1 MYSLPGIYI
10 VLIFSLYSFFLVIFY
25 LFSNI
30 KVIFQHLYSIRNW
43 LLIEK
48 ILKSWAPITRK
59 EYQLKSFLWHINQ
72 CRWKSR
78 ICLVVKWFSEWLS
91 KKLWVFKSNSLKFCW
106 CKNIYWGTKVFHF
119 ISFTSIELLVNI
131 HVLYT
136 GLYFPLVYFPF
147 FTCKW
152 FCSILISPRHSC
164 VSREIIL
171 DIRNCPDL
179 NLIADNEGKNKN
191 GGKYFSVYS
200 NKFLMVII
208 TYSQS
213 VYLLSRFN
221 SPWTELKYKWMTFLR
236 AECNFYFY

>member
-1 MYSLPGIYI
+1 MAYKPVQMKIQDMFGGEVILRMAQQKAVSIQVQLASTFVGAK
-10 VLIFSLYSFFLVIFY
+10 IFIEVPRFTI
-25 LFSNI
+25 LF
-30 KVIFQHLYSIRNW
+30 H
-43 LLIEK
+43 
-48 ILKSWAPITRK
+48 
-59 EYQLKSFLWHINQ
+59 
-72 CRWKSR
+72 
-78 ICLVVKWFSEWLS
+78 
-91 KKLWVFKSNSLKFCW
+91 
-106 CKNIYWGTKVFHF
+106 
-119 ISFTSIELLVNI
+119 FTSIELLVNI

-221 SPWTELKYKWMTFLR
+221 SPWTELKYK
-236 AECNFYFY
+236 